1 MTQFLN
7 NIWTFLNTENAE
19 LVSLLVIPLYPLET
33 FLLMKLFLTLFSIK
47 ANKKQKLLY
56 VLYNS
61 FIGIINSHFVPL
73 PFNVFINYLSVF
85 ILIKIIFKFDLLKT
99 AISLILSTFIFGLC
113 NVLVLNPYLT
123 ILHISKDTFM
133 ITPIYRILY
142 LLILYSFIFIVCIF
156 LKKFKML
163 KFSLDLIDSLD
174 KKTKIILLINLV
186 TGFLTLSIQLIISVF
201 YIDIVPLIITLLS
214 FMLLVIF
221 LVLSIYSFSRIVK
234 LAIAKRNLQSA
245 EDYNKSLEQLYG
257 KVKGFK
263 HDFESMVFTLGG
275 YLDNNDLDGAKT
287 YFADMKKDCKF
298 TTNLS
303 VLNPRIINNPGIYSL
318 LNNLYTKAVKQDIDM
333 DIKSFLD
340 LSDLKINTYEFS
352 RILGI
357 LIDNAIEASAICDDK
372 IVKVIFRREPAHNKS
387 IVIIENTYSNKDVDL
402 TEIFKKGFSE
412 KSEHSGI
419 GLWEVQKYVSKT
431 QNLNLVTTKNNR
443 FFTQKLEIYDEI
455 KNLF

>member
-56 VLYNS
+56 VLCNS

-99 AISLILSTFIFGLC
+99 AISLIVSTFIFGLC

-133 ITPIYRILY
+133 ITPIYRISY

-174 KKTKIILLINLV
+174 KNTKIILLINLV

-214 FMLLVIF
+214 FMLLVSF

-275 YLDNNDLDGAKT
+275 YLDNNDLAGAKS
-287 YFADMKKDCKF
+287 YFEDMKKDCKF

-357 LIDNAIEASAICDDK
+357 LIDNAIEASAICDEK
-372 IVKVIFRREPAHNKS
+372 IIKVIFRKELAHNKS

-443 FFTQKLEIYDEI
+443 FFTQKLEIYDEVE
-455 KNLF
+455 NLF